1 MMVIKKSQDDNC
13 TGGLENTWFRLEQEG
28 RGLQKQGILAGD
40 GGMIYGLADVFVY
53 IERSFVIVRELGMD

>member
-28 RGLQKQGILAGD
+28 RGLQKQRD
-40 GGMIYGLADVFVY
+40 PCGGWGHDLWV
-53 IERSFVIVRELGMD
+53 S

>member
-13 TGGLENTWFRLEQEG
+13 TGSLENTWFRLEQEG
-28 RGLQKQGILAGD
+28 RGLQKQRILAGD